1 MDVGIAPR
9 PARGQVW
16 LVRLDPTQGSEI
28 RKTRPCAIISPDE
41 MNPHLNTVLIAPLT
55 TGNRPAPYRI
65 DVDFQ
70 GKSGRILLD
79 QVRSVDKMRLAKYLG
94 DLDPG
99 VLSTTLATLQ
109 FLFSE

>member
-1 MDVGIAPR
+1 VGVAHR

-16 LVRLDPTQGSEI
+16 LVHLDPTQGSEI
-28 RKTRPCAIISPDE
+28 RKSRPCVIISPDE

-65 DVDFQ
+65 DIDFQ

-79 QVRSVDKMRLAKYLG
+79 HVRSVDKMRLAKYLG
-94 DLDPG
+94 ELDTA
-99 VLSTTLATLQ
+99 VLSKTLGTLRS
-109 FLFSE
+109 LFTE